1 MDIKPTDVKPAV
13 GEQTTWPFP
22 VEIQEQLAID
32 QGKSV
37 KNVWALKLPRFLLER
52 WERVPEAGVELGTL
66 VVDSS
71 YASSSGLLRRKLMTR
86 TNPPTI
92 HLRLPAE
99 ASAEDPPEP
108 ENQAGPSRPPKR
120 RKYDT
125 RGIPDE
131 YEVQVPNDRAKNTFV
146 FQETKRDWTLG
157 QDGKTRKNVRGR
169 LTSEAIV
176 DGSQPE
182 ITRCCCA

>member
-1 MDIKPTDVKPAV
+1 M

-71 YASSSGLLRRKLMTR
+71 YDNLSDAR
-86 TNPPTI
+86 
-92 HLRLPAE
+92 
-99 ASAEDPPEP
+99 
-108 ENQAGPSRPPKR
+108 
-120 RKYDT
+120 
-125 RGIPDE
+125 
-131 YEVQVPNDRAKNTFV
+131 
-146 FQETKRDWTLG
+146 
-157 QDGKTRKNVRGR
+157 
-169 LTSEAIV
+169 SEA
-176 DGSQPE
+176 D
-182 ITRCCCA
+182 

>member
-1 MDIKPTDVKPAV
+1 MNVTLDKRAVSARRMTRLLPVTSFSFKPISYLTLNSHSIQHTMDVKPADIKPAV

-71 YASSSGLLRRKLMTR
+71 YGCSSNVWNKADKQDQPPNDPPTPTGRSLSRRPTR
-86 TNPPTI
+86 T
-92 HLRLPAE
+92 
-99 ASAEDPPEP
+99 
-108 ENQAGPSRPPKR
+108 
-120 RKYDT
+120 
-125 RGIPDE
+125 
-131 YEVQVPNDRAKNTFV
+131 
-146 FQETKRDWTLG
+146 
-157 QDGKTRKNVRGR
+157 
-169 LTSEAIV
+169 
-176 DGSQPE
+176 
-182 ITRCCCA
+182 

>member
-1 MDIKPTDVKPAV
+1 MPKNDTPITGYIILSTSLYPIRLSTLTLYYTIMDVKPTDVKPAE

-71 YASSSGLLRRKLMTR
+71 YVSLSGM
-86 TNPPTI
+86 
-92 HLRLPAE
+92 
-99 ASAEDPPEP
+99 S
-108 ENQAGPSRPPKR
+108 
-120 RKYDT
+120 
-125 RGIPDE
+125 
-131 YEVQVPNDRAKNTFV
+131 
-146 FQETKRDWTLG
+146 
-157 QDGKTRKNVRGR
+157 
-169 LTSEAIV
+169 
-176 DGSQPE
+176 
-182 ITRCCCA
+182 

>member
-71 YASSSGLLRRKLMTR
+71 YTSLLAPFHQADLAGQIPLRSTYAYRQKHQLKTHQNLRIKQGLHVPPRGESTTHEVFR
-86 TNPPTI
+86 TNTKFRSPMI
-92 HLRLPAE
+92 EQRIR
-99 ASAEDPPEP
+99 SCF
-108 ENQAGPSRPPKR
+108 KR
-120 RKYDT
+120 RN
-125 RGIPDE
+125 GI
-131 YEVQVPNDRAKNTFV
+131 
-146 FQETKRDWTLG
+146 
-157 QDGKTRKNVRGR
+157 GR
-169 LTSEAIV
+169 
-176 DGSQPE
+176 
-182 ITRCCCA
+182 

>member
-1 MDIKPTDVKPAV
+1 MDVKPTDIKPAV

-71 YASSSGLLRRKLMTR
+71 YDMLSDNA
-86 TNPPTI
+86 
-92 HLRLPAE
+92 
-99 ASAEDPPEP
+99 
-108 ENQAGPSRPPKR
+108 
-120 RKYDT
+120 
-125 RGIPDE
+125 
-131 YEVQVPNDRAKNTFV
+131 
-146 FQETKRDWTLG
+146 
-157 QDGKTRKNVRGR
+157 
-169 LTSEAIV
+169 SEA
-176 DGSQPE
+176 D
-182 ITRCCCA
+182 